1 MGSTTTERPWEG
13 TRREPDVFDAIRG
26 ATLTDAAGRVQ
37 EVVGMVQDRDPLRE
51 RAEDVT
57 GNLILVH
64 PENPLWIEL
73 GKAIAAGDVYRAMSF
88 RNRLLLSKKLTITPR
103 FSPA

>member
-26 ATLTDAAGRVQ
+26 GTLTDAGRVQ
-37 EVVGMVQDRDPLRE
+37 EVVSMVQDRDPLRE
-51 RAEDVT
+51 RAEEVT

-73 GKAIAAGDVYRAMSF
+73 GKAIAAGDVYRAMSL
-88 RNRLLLSKKLTITPR
+88 RNRMLLSHKLTITPR